1 MSKFPDPLALPADVI
16 LKREKRSRQV
26 LSVVKLGI
34 MFRLSVILFELCMI
48 FMIYSSSLVLDVI
61 SSLMD
66 VFSSLFLI
74 LCMKLAF
81 RPPDRNHP
89 FGHGRYEPLGGL
101 LLGILLAAVGAILF
115 IKQLTV
121 FYFRQENSQIHPY
134 SWIIPAMGMIAL
146 EIAYRLMIRTAKK
159 ENSPALIAD
168 AIHYRI
174 DSLSSCVATLALW
187 GAGFWPGW
195 STAFDQGGALLISL
209 FMIGLGFQASRG
221 NFHQLMD
228 RVPDQKFFERVRLA
242 ALQTPGVAGTEK
254 IGIQQYGPDAHVDID
269 IEVDPTLS
277 VDKAHQISQQVRVEI
292 QKAWPSVRDVT
303 VHIEPYY
310 ANDH

>member
-1 MSKFPDPLALPADVI
+1 MSKFPDPLILPADVI
-16 LKREKRSRQV
+16 LKRESRNRQI
-26 LSVVKLGI
+26 LSAVKLGI
-34 MFRLSVILFELCMI
+34 LFRLSVILFELGMI
-48 FMIYSSSLVLDVI
+48 FLIFSSSILLDVI

-74 LCMKLAF
+74 LCMKLAI
-81 RPPDRNHP
+81 RPPDQNHP

-101 LLGILLAAVGAILF
+101 LLGILLSAVGATLF
-115 IKQLTV
+115 IKQLTI
-121 FYFRQENSQIHPY
+121 FYFGQESGPIHPY
-134 SWIIPAMGMIAL
+134 SWIVPAMGMIAL
-146 EIAYRLMIRTAKK
+146 EIAYRLMIHTAKK
-159 ENSPALIAD
+159 EKSPALIAD

-187 GAGFWPGW
+187 GAGFWPEW
-195 STAFDQGGALLISL
+195 SSNIDQGGALLISL

-228 RVPDQKFFERVRLA
+228 RLPEHDFFERVRLA
-242 ALQTPGVAGTEK
+242 ALQTPGVEGTEK
-254 IGIQQYGPDAHVDID
+254 IAIQQYGPDVHVDID